1 MKQMG
6 GGGVLLRADLR
17 VRQVHGGQHRHR
29 RAGRGAV
36 LLRLRGGGLELGT
49 ASLLVAPAYANVPPN
64 EDGGISTKA
73 EVVRW
78 YFRTNKSYVRYP
90 LNS

>member
-1 MKQMG
+1 MKKRILVAFMA
-6 GGGVLLRADLR
+6 LMC
-17 VRQVHGGQHRHR
+17 
-29 RAGRGAV
+29 
-36 LLRLRGGGLELGT
+36 T

-78 YFRTNKSYVRYP
+78 YFRTNNGVEEMR
-90 LNS
+90 L